1 MSHFST
7 VKTELRDRTALIDA
21 LRDLGHAP
29 SEGERPVRGY
39 RGQTVVADLT
49 IAAADAA
56 GDAVSAGAQAS
67 DIGFRWDAAS
77 GSYELV
83 TDLDLWNR
91 PIPVE
96 RFLAKVTQQYALRSI
111 LAASAQ
117 EGFQVSEQR
126 QAADGSIELVVTRWD
141 G

>member
-7 VKTELRDRTALIDA
+7 VKTELRDRSALIDA

-49 IAAADAA
+49 VAAEDDASAADL
-56 GDAVSAGAQAS
+56 
-67 DIGFRWDAAS
+67 GFRWNAAI

-83 TDLDLWNR
+83 TDLDLWKR
-91 PIPVE
+91 SVPVE
-96 RFLAKVTQQYALRSI
+96 RFLAQVTQRYALRSI
-111 LAASAQ
+111 LAASSE
-117 EGFQVSEQR
+117 EGFAVSEQR